1 MHKKLYL
8 LTSLLTL
15 ALIVLTLICFKI
27 IPTISIGL
35 ILFITALVVIFH
47 GISMKVADLL
57 DEHGMTSF
65 KGSAIYYGILW
76 GGFASLWVIIDVHLA
91 NAMLATILA
100 FLVRRRLD
108 YINHAI
114 AGAMV
119 VITFFVTST
128 FLLLEF
134 AFLFIGL
141 TVLGMLKDHIGETH
155 KTSGFFYRLSEFA
168 SYSIITSLAYSLVFN
183 NWIVFFAI
191 TLSTISYG
199 LIKYYFHKWGYYKTI

>member
-8 LTSLLTL
+8 WTSLLTL
-15 ALIVLTLICFKI
+15 GLIVLTSVCLKI
-27 IPTISIGL
+27 TPTTSIGL
-35 ILFITALVVIFH
+35 ILFITALVAIFH
-47 GISMKVADLL
+47 GISMKIADLL

-76 GGFASLWVIIDVHLA
+76 GGFASLWAIIDVHLA

-119 VITFFVTST
+119 VITFFVNST
-128 FLLLEF
+128 FLSSEF
-134 AFLFIGL
+134 TFLFIGL
-141 TVLGMLKDHIGETH
+141 TVLGMIKDHIGDIH
-155 KTSGFFYRLSEFA
+155 KTSGFLFRLSEFA
-168 SYSIITSLAYSLVFN
+168 SYSIVTSLAYSLVFN

-191 TLSTISYG
+191 TLSTTSYG
-199 LIKYYFHKWGYYKTI
+199 LIKFYFHKWGYYKTI